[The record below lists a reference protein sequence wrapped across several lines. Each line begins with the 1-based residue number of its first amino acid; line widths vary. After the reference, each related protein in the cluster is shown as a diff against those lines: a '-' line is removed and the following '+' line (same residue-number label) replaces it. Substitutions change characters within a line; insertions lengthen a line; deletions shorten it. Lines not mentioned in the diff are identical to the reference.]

1 MFETIFILIVLYFSV
16 VIHEIA
22 HGSCALFLGDD
33 TAKREGRLTLN
44 PIAHI
49 DPIGTIFLPL
59 ILLILTFGQ
68 GPIFGWAKPVP
79 VNPLNFRDKKWGIV
93 KVSLAGPATN
103 LLIAILFSFLAG
115 FNFPRA
121 IIEFFGIIS
130 IYNFSWAFF
139 NLLPF
144 PPLDGFHILYQI
156 LPERFFSLKFFL
168 LQYGFLILLFIIFFG
183 LVPIF
188 SFSQSL
194 FNLISHRFF
203 LGF

>member
-22 HGSCALFLGDD
+22 HGSCALLLGDD

-59 ILLILTFGQ
+59 TLLILTFGR

-103 LLIAILFSFLAG
+103 LLIAIFFSFLAG
-115 FNFPRA
+115 FNFSQTM
-121 IIEFFGIIS
+121 INFFEIIS

-156 LPERFFSLKFFL
+156 LPDRFSFLKLFL
-168 LQYGFLILLFIIFFG
+168 LQYGFLILIFLIFFG
-183 LVPIF
+183 LAPIF
-188 SFSQSL
+188 SLSQFL
-194 FNLISHRFF
+194 FNLISH
-203 LGF
+203 

>member
-22 HGSCALFLGDD
+22 HGSCALILGDD

-59 ILLILTFGQ
+59 ILLILTFGH

-79 VNPLNFRDKKWGIV
+79 INPLNFRDKKWGIV
-93 KVSLAGPATN
+93 KVSLAGPLTN
-103 LLIAILFSFLAG
+103 LLIAIFFSLLAG
-115 FNFPRA
+115 FNFPQST
-121 IIEFFGIIS
+121 IEFFEIIS
-130 IYNFSWAFF
+130 VYNFSWAFF

-144 PPLDGFHILYQI
+144 PPLDGFHILYQV
-156 LPERFFSLKFFL
+156 LPERFFQIKFFL
-168 LQYGFLILLFIIFFG
+168 LQYGFLILLILIFFG
-183 LVPIF
+183 LSPIF
-188 SFSQSL
+188 SFSEFL
-194 FNLISHRFF
+194 FNLISNS
-203 LGF
+203 L

>member
-1 MFETIFILIVLYFSV
+1 MFEAIFILIVLFFSI

-49 DPIGTIFLPL
+49 DPIGTILLPL
-59 ILLILTFGQ
+59 TLLIFTFGQ

-79 VNPLNFRDKKWGIV
+79 INPLNFRDRKWGII
-93 KVSLAGPATN
+93 KVSLAGPLTN
-103 LLIAILFSFLAG
+103 LSMAILFSLMAG
-115 FNFPRA
+115 L
-121 IIEFFGIIS
+121 GLSQTIIS
-130 IYNFSWAFF
+130 FFKIIAIYNFAWAFF

-156 LPERFFSLKFFL
+156 LPERFFQIKFFL
-168 LQYGFLILLFIIFFG
+168 LQYGFFILLIVIFFG
-183 LVPIF
+183 LSSIF
-188 SFSQSL
+188 SLSHFL
-194 FNLISHRFF
+194 FNLISSSF
-203 LGF
+203 

>member
-1 MFETIFILIVLYFSV
+1 MFEAIFILAVLFFSI

-22 HGSCALFLGDD
+22 HGSLALQLGDD
-33 TAKREGRLTLN
+33 TAKRAGRLTLN

-59 ILLILTFGQ
+59 ILLILTLGR

-79 VNPLNFRDKKWGIV
+79 INPLNFRDRKWGIV

-103 LLIAILFSFLAG
+103 FSIALIFSILG
-115 FNFPRA
+115 RFNFEQSM
-121 IIEFFGIIS
+121 IDFFEIIS
-130 IYNFSWAFF
+130 VYNFAWAFF

-156 LPERFFSLKFFL
+156 LPEKFSSVKFFL
-168 LQYGFLILLFIIFFG
+168 FQYGFLILIFIIFFG
-183 LVPIF
+183 LDPIF
-188 SFSQSL
+188 SFSHTL
-194 FNLISHRFF
+194 FNLISH
-203 LGF
+203 

>member
-22 HGSCALFLGDD
+22 HGSCALILGDD

-59 ILLILTFGQ
+59 ILLILTLGQ

-103 LLIAILFSFLAG
+103 LLIAILFSFLAR

-121 IIEFFGIIS
+121 TIEFFEIIS

-156 LPERFFSLKFFL
+156 LPNRFSFLKFFL

-183 LVPIF
+183 LAPIF
-188 SFSQSL
+188 SFSQIL
-194 FNLISHRFF
+194 FNLISH
-203 LGF
+203 

>member
-22 HGSCALFLGDD
+22 HGSCALILGDD

-93 KVSLAGPATN
+93 KVSLAGPLTN
-103 LLIAILFSFLAG
+103 LLIAIFFSFLAG

-121 IIEFFGIIS
+121 TIEFFEIIS
-130 IYNFSWAFF
+130 IYNFAWAFF
-139 NLLPF
+139 NLLPL

-168 LQYGFLILLFIIFFG
+168 LQYGFLILLFLIFFG
-183 LVPIF
+183 LAPIF